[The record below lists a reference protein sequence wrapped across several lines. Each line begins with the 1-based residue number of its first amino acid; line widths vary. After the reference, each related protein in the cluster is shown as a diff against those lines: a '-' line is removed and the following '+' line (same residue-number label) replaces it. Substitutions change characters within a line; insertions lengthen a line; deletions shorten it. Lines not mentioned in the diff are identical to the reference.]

1 MLRCGAFHQFLKLVS
16 SPIRNGDFGILI
28 QIQIQFKSI
37 YCISCKVFTISN
49 STINQILSIRTYY
62 TTNTQIVNKV
72 TNYIILGV
80 FI

>member
-1 MLRCGAFHQFLKLVS
+1 M
-16 SPIRNGDFGILI
+16 
-28 QIQIQFKSI
+28 
-37 YCISCKVFTISN
+37 SN

-72 TNYIILGV
+72 TYYIMLGV